1 MPRGTL
7 KAYLDF
13 APREEGFR
21 DAVLAG
27 LRRAPKSRKPCSAS
41 SGQVCTPR

>member
-21 DAVLAG
+21 AAALSG
-27 LRRAPKSRKPCSAS
+27 LGRARQGDPLPLPLR
-41 SGQVCTPR
+41 